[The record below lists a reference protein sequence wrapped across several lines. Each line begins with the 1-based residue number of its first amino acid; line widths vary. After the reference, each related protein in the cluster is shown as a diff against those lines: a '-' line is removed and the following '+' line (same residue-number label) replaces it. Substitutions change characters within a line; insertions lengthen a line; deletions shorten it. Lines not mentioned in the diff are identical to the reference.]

1 MKTISMMS
9 AQAALLMLALS
20 LAACGDSKTPDAAAK
35 TEMTEAGHDDHGS
48 AAKGHSDEPVK
59 GPHGGRLLSEGD
71 FALEV
76 RIFEDGVPPE
86 FQLYPTQGG
95 KPVALKDVQATMSL
109 RRVNGQPGGV
119 TDMHH
124 FASKGDYLLS
134 PAEVYEPHSF
144 SVTVKASHAGK
155 DYSWHYDSPEGEV
168 QIAADMAKAA
178 GLKVATAGEGV
189 LHQTLS
195 LYGAIQPNPEHQ
207 RSVTARFPGPVRS
220 VAVNVGDAVRKGQ
233 TLATIESNESL
244 QVYAVTAPIGGT
256 ITARH
261 TNPGESAGSETLF
274 EIADFSSV
282 RAELNVFP
290 RDRGQ
295 LKVGQSVRIT
305 AADGAAQG
313 EGSIGFVAPIGS
325 ANQALTARVLLDN
338 AQGQWT
344 PGQFINAE
352 VTVGTTSAP
361 LVVPVTALQGFRDW
375 DVVFVNEG
383 DKYQAQPI
391 ELGRKDG
398 QNVEVLSGLTAGA
411 AIVVENSYLVKADIE
426 KSGASHDH

>member
-1 MKTISMMS
+1 MKTIPTMS
-9 AQAALLMLALS
+9 TQAVLLMLALS
-20 LAACGDSKTPDAAAK
+20 LAACGGSATPEADTKTA
-35 TEMTEAGHDDHGS
+35 MSGEAGHTDEGGD
-48 AAKGHSDEPVK
+48 ADEPVK
-59 GPHGGRLLSEGD
+59 GPNGGRLLSEGD

-86 FQLYPTQGG
+86 FRLYPTQSG

-119 TDMHH
+119 TDTHT
-124 FASKGDYLLS
+124 FAPKGEYLLS
-134 PAEVYEPHSF
+134 PAEVYEPHSYE
-144 SVTVKASHAGK
+144 VVVKASYGGK
-155 DYSWHYDSPEGEV
+155 SYSWNYSSPEGLVE
-168 QIAADMAKAA
+168 IAADMAKAA
-178 GLKVATAGEGV
+178 GMKVAAAGEGV

-195 LYGAIQPNPEHQ
+195 LYGAIQPNPE
-207 RSVTARFPGPVRS
+207 RMREVTARFPGPVRS
-220 VAVNVGDAVRKGQ
+220 VSANVGDMVKKGQ

-244 QVYAVTAPIGGT
+244 QVYAMVAPIVGAL
-256 ITARH
+256 TARH

-295 LKVGQSVRIT
+295 LKVGQSVSVK
-305 AADGAAQG
+305 AADGAAKG
-313 EGSIGFVAPIGS
+313 EGTISFVAPVGS
-325 ANQALTARVLLDN
+325 ANQALTARVVLDN
-338 AQGQWT
+338 TDGQWT
-344 PGQFINAE
+344 PGQFINGE
-352 VTVGTTSAP
+352 VTVGTTAAP
-361 LVVPVTALQGFRDW
+361 LVVPMTALQGFRDW
-375 DVVFVNEG
+375 DVVFVAEG

-398 QNVEVLSGLTAGA
+398 KNVEVLSGLKPGA
-411 AIVVENSYLVKADIE
+411 VIVVENSYLVKADIE